1 MPVHPRKLHNNSY
14 INIIHNQI
22 DNYYS
27 VCPAA
32 IDEEIVSEDESVIAK
47 TMSAV
52 ELKKLE
58 LREREKEREDQ
69 LCLKELE
76 FKEHELAMQLK
87 IRELELTAATPTPIS
102 RHTEFDVSKQI
113 RFVPH
118 SSSARNKDWKLV
130 GHFF

>member
-1 MPVHPRKLHNNSY
+1 
-14 INIIHNQI
+14 
-22 DNYYS
+22 
-27 VCPAA
+27 
-32 IDEEIVSEDESVIAK
+32 
-47 TMSAV
+47 MSAV

-76 FKEHELAMQLK
+76 FKERELAMQLK
-87 IRELELTAATPTPIS
+87 IRELELAAATPTPIS

-118 SSSARNKDWKLV
+118 SSSARNKDRKLV
-130 GHFF
+130 GRFFLKIGYF